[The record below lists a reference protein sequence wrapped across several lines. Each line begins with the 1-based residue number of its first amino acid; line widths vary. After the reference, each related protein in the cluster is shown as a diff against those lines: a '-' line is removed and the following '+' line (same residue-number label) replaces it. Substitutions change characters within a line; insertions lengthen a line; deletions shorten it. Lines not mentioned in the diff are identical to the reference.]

1 MLWPCV
7 SCELSGRVTG
17 AWMHEVE
24 SSLDVSGQSC
34 GGLLAGRS
42 LSCPPCYG
50 PGFVCAAQ
58 EFSFQRAF
66 LPFITFFFLNK
77 KLWRKKNPTYP
88 SSASRA
94 PNFISVTLL
103 SLTGS
108 FITDS
113 TSELIHLGSV
123 LVYFCSSGSPSSL
136 QRAAYSCLVRT
147 LLGPCSKFLCRI
159 SSSY

>member
-1 MLWPCV
+1 MLLTKPGFFLSSVDHSAVFSSLALLGPCV

-58 EFSFQRAF
+58 EFSFQGAF
-66 LPFITFFFLNK
+66 LHFVTFFF
-77 KLWRKKNPTYP
+77 
-88 SSASRA
+88 
-94 PNFISVTLL
+94 F
-103 SLTGS
+103 
-108 FITDS
+108 
-113 TSELIHLGSV
+113 
-123 LVYFCSSGSPSSL
+123 
-136 QRAAYSCLVRT
+136 
-147 LLGPCSKFLCRI
+147 
-159 SSSY
+159 